1 MRAGLA
7 SVAAG
12 VATLTLAA
20 RLVGFG
26 RSVVFS
32 KTVGDTCLGDTYN
45 AANSLPNV
53 LFEIVAGGV
62 LAGVVVPVVA
72 RHVGAGRRPDAAR
85 TASALM
91 TWTLLVLT
99 PAGLAVLAGARLFA
113 ATFAKADCAG
123 SADVLAAL
131 VVMFAPQ
138 VWLYGLAVVSAG
150 ILQAHHRFLAAAA
163 APLLSSLVVITAYLS
178 YATLAA
184 PAANDEPTQLTSQAL
199 AALGWGTTFGVL
211 VLAACTLVPLGRI
224 GLRLRPRLRFAEGDR
239 SVIMTIAAAGIV
251 GLVLQQLSVLLINWS
266 AQQTG
271 DQGALTRFTWA
282 NAIYLLPYAVLAAP
296 LLQLTFPR
304 LAAAA
309 ERSRAD
315 VSQVLAE
322 TGPATVVMAWLGAA
336 LLVATAVP
344 VARVFVLGPG
354 SGRTDALVWPIVA
367 FAPAVVGFTLLGL
380 ASRTLLAQHL
390 GKASGIA
397 NASAWAA
404 VIVSVALLRPVV
416 PAAWLVPALA
426 GSVSLGMIVG
436 AVAGWVLLRR
446 SGMEGVGLTRPML
459 VGLAAAVL
467 AASVGA
473 AGSQP
478 LAGVGIV
485 AAVLGAC
492 TLAVLCVLVFTAMLQ
507 LLAPS
512 LLAQMWALRRRT
524 PSAEVGSA

>member
-1 MRAGLA
+1 VKAGFA

-12 VATLTLAA
+12 VAGLTLASRLIGFA
-20 RLVGFG
+20 RSL
-26 RSVVFS
+26 VFS

-72 RHVGAGRRPDAAR
+72 RHLGAGRDEHASR

-99 PAGLAVLAGARLFA
+99 PAGLAVLAGAQLFA
-113 ATFAKADCAG
+113 SAFAKADCAG
-123 SADVLAAL
+123 SADALAAL
-131 VVMFAPQ
+131 VIMFAPQ

-163 APLLSSLVVITAYLS
+163 APLLSSIIVIIAYLG
-178 YATLAA
+178 YAALA
-184 PAANDEPTQLTSQAL
+184 PASANENPTELTSQAL
-199 AALGWGTTFGVL
+199 AALGWGTTAGVL
-211 VLAACTLVPLGRI
+211 ALAACTLVPLGRV
-224 GLRLRPRLRFAEGDR
+224 GLRLRPRLRFAAGDR
-239 SVIMTIAAAGIV
+239 SVIITIAAAGIA
-251 GLVLQQLSVLLINWS
+251 GLILQQLSVLLINWS

-296 LLQLTFPR
+296 LLQLSFPR
-304 LAAAA
+304 LATAA
-309 ERSRAD
+309 EHGRD
-315 VSQVLAE
+315 PVGQVLAE
-322 TGPATVVMAWLGAA
+322 LGPATVLMAWLGAA

-354 SGRTDALVWPIVA
+354 SGRTDALAWPIAA

-380 ASRTLLAQHL
+380 SSRTLLAQHL
-390 GKASGIA
+390 GWASGVA
-397 NASAWAA
+397 TASAWGA
-404 VIVSVALLRPVV
+404 VIICVAVLRLVV
-416 PAAWLVPALA
+416 PAAWLVPAMA

-436 AVAGWVLLRR
+436 AVAGWLLVRR
-446 SGMEGVGLTRPML
+446 SGMPAAGFARPMV

-467 AASVGA
+467 AGGIGA
-473 AGSQP
+473 AVSQL
-478 LAGVGIV
+478 LAEVGIA

-492 TLAVLCVLVFTAMLQ
+492 AVALLCVLVFTAMLR
-507 LLAPS
+507 LLARS

-524 PSAEVGSA
+524 SSADVGSP